1 MSKTDIKRMIKPLLK
16 ECVKEVLLEEGVL
29 SNIVAEVAK
38 GLSGN
43 LIQEQRQPVAKTPQV
58 SLEQSSRQK
67 EMLLER
73 RKKLMDAIGKDAYAG
88 IDIFEGTEPLTS
100 HEAGETKPLGKG
112 SPLAG
117 QAPGDPGV
125 DISGIV
131 ALGGKNWKALVG

>member
-1 MSKTDIKRMIKPLLK
+1 MSKTEIRRMIKPLVK
-16 ECVKEVLLEEGVL
+16 TCVREVLLEEGIL

-43 LIQEQRQPVAKTPQV
+43 IIHEQRSPSPHAPRPEPDRVHT
-58 SLEQSSRQK
+58 RQ
-67 EMLLER
+67 MLQEHC
-73 RKKLMDAIGKDAYAG
+73 KKLMDAIGKDAYAG

-100 HEAGETKPLGKG
+100 HEAGETKSLGKG

-117 QAPGDPGV
+117 QSPDDPGV
-125 DISGIV
+125 DISGIL